1 LEDIRRLKYYTER
14 VKVRNATLTIL
25 SDNRAR
31 EPFGV
36 EHGFAVL
43 LRLEPEEGEDFTVL
57 FDTGRGTLL
66 ANAAHAGVD
75 PADIRYLVLSH
86 GHYDHTDSITDVL
99 ESAPR
104 VVVCASRT
112 VDIAHYSTRTGE
124 IRDISL
130 SPRSRTALA
139 CLPHERKI
147 LFDDRV
153 SLDAAGA
160 RPVTGT
166 GSPGPVFLAGNIPRL
181 HPLEGPSPVLF
192 ADHQGVFP
200 DIVPD
205 EIVLW
210 FNTPHGLVILTGC
223 CHAGFINTCEYVRK
237 LARADT
243 IRAVVGG
250 FHLTGG
256 GQERLE
262 SIREYM
268 IDHRIP
274 LLVPSHCTGD
284 AETAW
289 LSAALG
295 PAVVQPGFAGKS
307 CMF

>member
-1 LEDIRRLKYYTER
+1 M
-14 VKVRNATLTIL
+14 KVLNATLTIL
-25 SDNRAR
+25 SDNRAQA
-31 EPFGV
+31 PFCV
-36 EHGFAVL
+36 EHGFSVL
-43 LRLEPEEGEDFTVL
+43 LRLEPEEGPAFTVL

-75 PADIRYLVLSH
+75 PSDIRFLVLSH
-86 GHYDHTDSITDVL
+86 GHYDHTDAFTEVL
-99 ESAPR
+99 EAAPG

-112 VDIAHYSTRTGE
+112 VDIAHYSTSTGE

-139 CLPHERKI
+139 CLPQERKI

-153 SLDAAGA
+153 CLDASGA
-160 RPVTGT
+160 RPVM
-166 GSPGPVFLAGNIPRL
+166 GSGASGPVFLAGNIPRL

-192 ADHQGVFP
+192 ADHQGIFP

-237 LARADT
+237 LARAET
-243 IRAVVGG
+243 IRAVIGG
-250 FHLTGG
+250 FHLIGG

-262 SIREYM
+262 SIRGYM
-268 IDHRIP
+268 IDNHIP
-274 LLVPSHCTGD
+274 LIVPSHCTGD
-284 AETAW
+284 AESAW
-289 LSAALG
+289 LVSALG
-295 PAVVQPGFAGKS
+295 PGVVQPGYAGKILS
-307 CMF
+307 F